1 MFTVKNKNFMNNYI
15 LHLRRK
21 LFFYKTILHIPNLK
35 TATKTSLRNGINFFF
50 CLSECLLSAKVLFC
64 QISKYWFSLNIKNC
78 YFIVKYTVS
87 AHD

>member
-1 MFTVKNKNFMNNYI
+1 MFTLKNKNFMNNYI

-50 CLSECLLSAKVLFC
+50 LPKWMLNV
-64 QISKYWFSLNIKNC
+64 SKSSFLP
-78 YFIVKYTVS
+78 
-87 AHD
+87 D

>member
-21 LFFYKTILHIPNLK
+21 LFFDKIILHIPNLK

-50 CLSECLLSAKVLFC
+50 FA
-64 QISKYWFSLNIKNC
+64 
-78 YFIVKYTVS
+78 
-87 AHD
+87 

>member
-15 LHLRRK
+15 LHLRKK

-50 CLSECLLSAKVLFC
+50 FA
-64 QISKYWFSLNIKNC
+64 
-78 YFIVKYTVS
+78 
-87 AHD
+87 